1 MLRFYGWTFGWKI
14 TCFFPGSAVFPTWI
28 NEILH
33 SPFRSLPVW
42 FVAESGTIVAGVL
55 GERWGGTFGT
65 CPRGRV
71 CQRNIGEQCGT
82 CGNALV
88 GEGNAT
94 QDRGGEGKHGCRHG
108 SPAPCSV
115 IVVTEVQRVQGRW
128 QQMWMV
134 RGCAKK
140 NALSQMLLF
149 SGCRFI
155 FLISAMAVA
164 SGISAFGGLLG
175 RVSTLDAGW
184 QEHITSQRQEA
195 AKTFTT
201 LWAQRGT

>member
-14 TCFFPGSAVFPTWI
+14 TWFFPGSAVFPTWI

-55 GERWGGTFGT
+55 GERYH
-65 CPRGRV
+65 P
-71 CQRNIGEQCGT
+71 
-82 CGNALV
+82 
-88 GEGNAT
+88 
-94 QDRGGEGKHGCRHG
+94 G

-134 RGCAKK
+134 RGCAKEK
-140 NALSQMLLF
+140 ALSQMLLF
-149 SGCRFI
+149 SGCRF
-155 FLISAMAVA
+155 LISAMAVA
-164 SGISAFGGLLG
+164 SRHFCLRRTARKSFNAWC
-175 RVSTLDAGW
+175 RGW

-201 LWAQRGT
+201 LWDQRGT